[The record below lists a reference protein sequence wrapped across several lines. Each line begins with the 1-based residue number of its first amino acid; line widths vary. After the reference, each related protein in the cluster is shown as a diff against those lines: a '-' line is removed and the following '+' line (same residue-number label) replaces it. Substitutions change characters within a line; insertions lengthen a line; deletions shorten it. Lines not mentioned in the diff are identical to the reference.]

1 MGIVEA
7 LWDGTTQ
14 CVIINDLADAL
25 HTLAA
30 HTTGAVLIGT
40 DELPALDPAGKIAGY
55 YQTAAEPHTHSFT
68 LTFCVLTAM
77 YLFPECRDEI
87 KQSTP
92 ANYAPYFNGGHS
104 APDFER
110 RFERHLGGS
119 DTHQAKTPAEI
130 VIAERQLLMA
140 M

>member
-14 CVIINDLADAL
+14 CVIVNDLADAL

-30 HTTGAVLIGT
+30 HTNGAVLIGT
-40 DELPALDPAGKIAGY
+40 DTLPTLDPSGKIAGY
-55 YQTAAEPHTHSFT
+55 YQTVAEPHTHSFT
-68 LTFCVLTAM
+68 LTFCVLSAM
-77 YLFPECRDEI
+77 YLFPACRAEI
-87 KQSTP
+87 EQSTP
-92 ANYAPYFNGGHS
+92 VNYALYFSGDHTT
-104 APDFER
+104 PDFER
-110 RFERHLGGS
+110 RFERHLAGS